1 MDSVTVSL
9 MLLFVAVL
17 FISQALLL
25 PAAGKK
31 AKHRELSRRL
41 KEAQRNIDEESLS
54 LLKEHYRRELSPLDR
69 KLVSITLFSDLKR
82 MLELAGIK
90 MALTRFLFTVFLA
103 GLSLTLLALLF
114 NQEWFI
120 CVAVF
125 FFSWVIAYLYTQ
137 NRITYRLALFEQQL
151 PEALDIIRRALQA
164 GQPLVQSFNEVGEEL
179 PDPIG
184 TEFKNTYNL
193 LNYGY
198 DLRLAILQMTERVP
212 TVSMLAFSSAVMLQ
226 KETGGNL
233 SENLQKVSEVLRA
246 RFKLER
252 KIKTLSAESRLSAW
266 ILTLSPFALFFGL
279 KLVNPDYVEPLYSDP
294 RGITMVSVG
303 IVLLAI
309 GALWIKKIINVEI

>member
-1 MDSVTVSL
+1 MDNVTVSL
-9 MLLFVAVL
+9 ALLFVAVL

-31 AKHRELSRRL
+31 AKHKELSRRL
-41 KEAQRNIDEESLS
+41 KETQRNIDEESLS
-54 LLKEHYRRELSPLDR
+54 LLKEHYNKELSPLDR
-69 KLVSITLFSDLKR
+69 KLIVIPFFADLKR
-82 MLELAGIK
+82 MLELAGLK
-90 MALTRFLFTVFLA
+90 LTLSRFLVIVFLC
-103 GLSLTLLALLF
+103 GTLLALIALMF
-114 NQEWFI
+114 NQVWFI
-120 CVAVF
+120 CVAAFVF
-125 FFSWVIAYLYTQ
+125 VWVVAYLFVQ
-137 NRITYRLALFEQQL
+137 NRVTYRMARFEEQL
-151 PEALDIIRRALQA
+151 PDALDIIRRALQA
-164 GQPLVQSFNEVGEEL
+164 GQPLVQSFNEVGEEM
-179 PDPIG
+179 PEPIG
-184 TEFKNTYNL
+184 VEFKNTYNL

-279 KLVNPDYVEPLYSDP
+279 KFVNPEYIEPLYSDP
-294 RGITMVSVG
+294 RGISMVSVG
-303 IVLLAI
+303 VILLAI
-309 GALWIKKIINVEI
+309 GALWIRKIINIEI

>member
-1 MDSVTVSL
+1 M
-9 MLLFVAVL
+9 FK
-17 FISQALLL
+17 IALLTVL
-25 PAAGKK
+25 
-31 AKHRELSRRL
+31 
-41 KEAQRNIDEESLS
+41 
-54 LLKEHYRRELSPLDR
+54 
-69 KLVSITLFSDLKR
+69 
-82 MLELAGIK
+82 
-90 MALTRFLFTVFLA
+90 RFLNN
-103 GLSLTLLALLF
+103 S
-114 NQEWFI
+114 
-120 CVAVF
+120 
-125 FFSWVIAYLYTQ
+125 S
-137 NRITYRLALFEQQL
+137 

-198 DLRLAILQMTERVP
+198 DLRLAILQMAERVP

>member
-1 MDSVTVSL
+1 MDNVTVSL
-9 MLLFVAVL
+9 ALLFVAVL

-31 AKHRELSRRL
+31 AKHKELSRRL
-41 KEAQRNIDEESLS
+41 KETQRNIDEESLS
-54 LLKEHYRRELSPLDR
+54 LLKEHYNKELSPIDR
-69 KLVSITLFSDLKR
+69 KLIVIPFFADLKR
-82 MLELAGIK
+82 MLELAGLK
-90 MALTRFLFTVFLA
+90 LTLSRFLLIVFLC
-103 GLSLTLLALLF
+103 GTLLALIALVF
-114 NQEWFI
+114 NQVWFI
-120 CVAVF
+120 CVAAFVF
-125 FFSWVIAYLYTQ
+125 VWVIAYLFVQ
-137 NRITYRLALFEQQL
+137 NRVTYRMARFEEQL

-164 GQPLVQSFNEVGEEL
+164 GQPLVQSFNEVGEEM
-179 PDPIG
+179 PEPIG
-184 TEFKNTYNL
+184 VEFKNTYNL

-198 DLRLAILQMTERVP
+198 DLRLAILQMSERVP

-279 KLVNPDYVEPLYSDP
+279 KFVNPEYIEPLYSDP
-294 RGITMVSVG
+294 RGISMVSVG
-303 IVLLAI
+303 VILLAI
-309 GALWIKKIINVEI
+309 GALWIRKIINIEI

>member
-1 MDSVTVSL
+1 MDNVTVSL
-9 MLLFVAVL
+9 ALLFVAVL

-31 AKHRELSRRL
+31 AKHKELSRRL
-41 KEAQRNIDEESLS
+41 KETQRNIDEESLS
-54 LLKEHYRRELSPLDR
+54 LLKEHYNKELSPLDR
-69 KLVSITLFSDLKR
+69 KLMVIPFFADLKR
-82 MLELAGIK
+82 MLELAGLK
-90 MALTRFLFTVFLA
+90 LTLSRFLLIVFLC
-103 GLSLTLLALLF
+103 GTLLALIALVF
-114 NQEWFI
+114 NQVWFI
-120 CVAVF
+120 CVAAFVF
-125 FFSWVIAYLYTQ
+125 VWVIAYLFVQ
-137 NRITYRLALFEQQL
+137 NRVTYRMARFEEQL

-164 GQPLVQSFNEVGEEL
+164 GQPLVQSFNEVGEEM
-179 PDPIG
+179 PEPIG
-184 TEFKNTYNL
+184 VEFKNTYNL

-198 DLRLAILQMTERVP
+198 DLRLAILQMSERVP

-279 KLVNPDYVEPLYSDP
+279 KFVNPEYIEPLYSDP
-294 RGITMVSVG
+294 RGISMVSVG
-303 IVLLAI
+303 VILLAI
-309 GALWIKKIINVEI
+309 GALWIRKIINIEI

>member
-1 MDSVTVSL
+1 MDNVSVSL
-9 MLLFVAVL
+9 ALLFIAVL

-31 AKHRELSRRL
+31 AKHKELSRRL
-41 KEAQRNIDEESLS
+41 KETQRNIDAESLS
-54 LLKEHYRRELSPLDR
+54 LLKEHYNKELSPLDR
-69 KLVSITLFSDLKR
+69 KLIVISFFGGLKK
-82 MLELAGIK
+82 MLELAGMK
-90 MALTRFLFTVFLA
+90 VALSRFLLIVSLCA
-103 GLSLTLLALLF
+103 VLLSLISIMT
-114 NQEWFI
+114 NQVWFI
-120 CVAVF
+120 SVGTFIFV
-125 FFSWVIAYLYTQ
+125 WVIAYLFVQ
-137 NRITYRLALFEQQL
+137 NRVTYRMARFEEQL

-184 TEFKNTYNL
+184 VEFKNTYNL

-266 ILTLSPFALFFGL
+266 ILTLSPFGLFFAL
-279 KLVNPDYVEPLYSDP
+279 RVASPEYIEPLYKDP
-294 RGITMVSVG
+294 RGLSMVSVG

-309 GALWIKKIINVEI
+309 GALWIKKIISIEI

>member
-1 MDSVTVSL
+1 MDNVTVSL
-9 MLLFVAVL
+9 ALLFVAVL

-31 AKHRELSRRL
+31 AKHKELSRRL
-41 KEAQRNIDEESLS
+41 KETQRNIDEESLS
-54 LLKEHYRRELSPLDR
+54 LLKEHYNKELSPLDR
-69 KLVSITLFSDLKR
+69 KLIVIPFFADLKR
-82 MLELAGIK
+82 MLELAGLK
-90 MALTRFLFTVFLA
+90 LTLSRFLLIVFLC
-103 GLSLTLLALLF
+103 GTLLALIALVF
-114 NQEWFI
+114 NQVWFI
-120 CVAVF
+120 CVAAFVF
-125 FFSWVIAYLYTQ
+125 VWVIAYLFVQ
-137 NRITYRLALFEQQL
+137 NRVTYRMARFEEQL

-164 GQPLVQSFNEVGEEL
+164 GQPLVQSFNEVGEEM
-179 PDPIG
+179 PEPIG
-184 TEFKNTYNL
+184 VEFKNTYNL

-198 DLRLAILQMTERVP
+198 DLRLAILQMSERVP

-279 KLVNPDYVEPLYSDP
+279 KFVNPEYIEPLYSDP
-294 RGITMVSVG
+294 RGISMVSVG
-303 IVLLAI
+303 VILLAI
-309 GALWIKKIINVEI
+309 GALWIRKIINIEI

>member
-1 MDSVTVSL
+1 MDNVTVSL
-9 MLLFVAVL
+9 ALLFVAVL

-31 AKHRELSRRL
+31 AKHKELSRRL
-41 KEAQRNIDEESLS
+41 KETQRNIDEESLS
-54 LLKEHYRRELSPLDR
+54 LLKEHYNKELSPLDR
-69 KLVSITLFSDLKR
+69 KLIVIPFFADLKR
-82 MLELAGIK
+82 MLELAGLK
-90 MALTRFLFTVFLA
+90 LTLSRFLLIVFLC
-103 GLSLTLLALLF
+103 GTLLALIALVF
-114 NQEWFI
+114 NQVWFI
-120 CVAVF
+120 CVAAFVF
-125 FFSWVIAYLYTQ
+125 VWVVAYLFVQ
-137 NRITYRLALFEQQL
+137 NRVTYRMARFEEQL

-164 GQPLVQSFNEVGEEL
+164 GQPLVQSFYEVGEEM
-179 PDPIG
+179 PEPIG
-184 TEFKNTYNL
+184 VEFKNTYNL

-279 KLVNPDYVEPLYSDP
+279 KFVNPEYIEPLYSDP
-294 RGITMVSVG
+294 RGISMVSVG
-303 IVLLAI
+303 VILLAI
-309 GALWIKKIINVEI
+309 GALWIRKIINIEI

>member
-1 MDSVTVSL
+1 MNNVTVSL
-9 MLLFVAVL
+9 ALLFIAVL

-31 AKHRELSRRL
+31 VKHRELSRRL
-41 KEAQRNIDEESLS
+41 KETQRNIDDESLS
-54 LLKEHYRRELSPLDR
+54 LLKEHYNKDLSPVDR
-69 KLVSITLFSDLKR
+69 KLIIVPFFADLKK
-82 MLELAGIK
+82 MLELAGMKIS
-90 MALTRFLFTVFLA
+90 LSRFLLIVFLCGA
-103 GLSLTLLALLF
+103 LLSLLSLVT
-114 NQEWFI
+114 NQAWFI
-120 CVAVF
+120 SVTAFISV
-125 FFSWVIAYLYTQ
+125 WVIAYLFVQ
-137 NRITYRLALFEQQL
+137 NRVTSRMARFEEQL

-184 TEFKNTYNL
+184 IEFKNTYNL

-198 DLRLAILQMTERVP
+198 DLRLAILQMAERVP

-233 SENLQKVSEVLRA
+233 SENLQKVSEVLRS

-266 ILTLSPFALFFGL
+266 ILTLSPFGLFFAL
-279 KLVNPDYVEPLYSDP
+279 KLASPEYIDPLYKDP
-294 RGITMVSVG
+294 RGISMVSVG

-309 GALWIKKIINVEI
+309 GSLWIKKIISIEI

>member
-1 MDSVTVSL
+1 MDNVTVSL
-9 MLLFVAVL
+9 ALLFVAVL

-31 AKHRELSRRL
+31 AKHKELSRRL
-41 KEAQRNIDEESLS
+41 KETQRNIDEESLS
-54 LLKEHYRRELSPLDR
+54 LLKEHYNKELSPLDR
-69 KLVSITLFSDLKR
+69 KLIVIPFFADLKR
-82 MLELAGIK
+82 MLELAGLK
-90 MALTRFLFTVFLA
+90 LTLSRFLLIVFLC
-103 GLSLTLLALLF
+103 GTLLALIALVF
-114 NQEWFI
+114 NQVWFI
-120 CVAVF
+120 CVAAFVF
-125 FFSWVIAYLYTQ
+125 VWVIAYLFVQ
-137 NRITYRLALFEQQL
+137 NRVTYRMARFEEQL

-164 GQPLVQSFNEVGEEL
+164 GQPLVQSFNEVGEEM
-179 PDPIG
+179 PEPIG
-184 TEFKNTYNL
+184 VEFKNTYNL

-198 DLRLAILQMTERVP
+198 DLRLAILQMSERVP

-279 KLVNPDYVEPLYSDP
+279 KFVNPEYIEPLYSDP
-294 RGITMVSVG
+294 RGISMVSVG
-303 IVLLAI
+303 VVLLAI
-309 GALWIKKIINVEI
+309 GALWIRKIINIEI

>member
-1 MDSVTVSL
+1 MDNVTVSL
-9 MLLFVAVL
+9 ALLFVAVL

-31 AKHRELSRRL
+31 AKHKELSRRL
-41 KEAQRNIDEESLS
+41 KETQRNIDEESLS
-54 LLKEHYRRELSPLDR
+54 LLKEHYNKELSPLDR
-69 KLVSITLFSDLKR
+69 KLIVIPFFADLKR
-82 MLELAGIK
+82 MLELAGLK
-90 MALTRFLFTVFLA
+90 LTLSRFLLIVFLC
-103 GLSLTLLALLF
+103 GTLLVLLALVF
-114 NQEWFI
+114 NQVWFI
-120 CVAVF
+120 CVAAFVF
-125 FFSWVIAYLYTQ
+125 VWVIAYLFVQ
-137 NRITYRLALFEQQL
+137 NRVTYRMARFEEQL

-164 GQPLVQSFNEVGEEL
+164 GQPLVQSFNEVGEEM
-179 PDPIG
+179 PEPIG
-184 TEFKNTYNL
+184 VEFKNTYNL

-198 DLRLAILQMTERVP
+198 DLRLAILQMSERVP

-279 KLVNPDYVEPLYSDP
+279 KFVNPEYIEPLYSDP
-294 RGITMVSVG
+294 RGISMVSVG
-303 IVLLAI
+303 VILLAI
-309 GALWIKKIINVEI
+309 GALWIRKIINIEI

>member
-9 MLLFVAVL
+9 VLLFVAVL

-31 AKHRELSRRL
+31 AKHKELTRRL
-41 KEAQRNIDEESLS
+41 KETQRNIDEESLS
-54 LLKEHYRRELSPLDR
+54 LLKDHYNKELSPLDR
-69 KLVSITLFSDLKR
+69 KLIVIPFFADLKR
-82 MLELAGIK
+82 MLELAGLK
-90 MALTRFLFTVFLA
+90 LTLSRFLLIVFLCA
-103 GLSLTLLALLF
+103 TLLALFALVS
-114 NQEWFI
+114 NQVWFI
-120 CVAVF
+120 CVAAFVF
-125 FFSWVIAYLYTQ
+125 AWVIAYLFVQ
-137 NRITYRLALFEQQL
+137 NRVTYRMARFEEQL

-164 GQPLVQSFNEVGEEL
+164 GQPLVQSFNEVGEEM
-179 PDPIG
+179 PEPIG
-184 TEFKNTYNL
+184 VEFKNTYNL

-198 DLRLAILQMTERVP
+198 DLRLAIMQMTERAP

-279 KLVNPDYVEPLYSDP
+279 KFVNPEYIEPLYTDP
-294 RGITMVSVG
+294 RGISMVSIGV
-303 IVLLAI
+303 VLLAI
-309 GALWIKKIINVEI
+309 GALWIRKIINIEI

>member
-1 MDSVTVSL
+1 MDNVTVSL
-9 MLLFVAVL
+9 ALLFVAVL

-31 AKHRELSRRL
+31 AKHKELSRRL
-41 KEAQRNIDEESLS
+41 KETQRNIDEESLS
-54 LLKEHYRRELSPLDR
+54 LLKEHYNKELSPLDR
-69 KLVSITLFSDLKR
+69 KLIVIPFFADLKR
-82 MLELAGIK
+82 MLELAGLK
-90 MALTRFLFTVFLA
+90 LTLSRFLLIVFLC
-103 GLSLTLLALLF
+103 GTLLALIALVF
-114 NQEWFI
+114 NQVWFI
-120 CVAVF
+120 CVAAFVF
-125 FFSWVIAYLYTQ
+125 VWVIAYLFVQ
-137 NRITYRLALFEQQL
+137 NRVTYRIARFEEQL

-164 GQPLVQSFNEVGEEL
+164 GQPLVQSFNEVGEEM
-179 PDPIG
+179 PEPIG
-184 TEFKNTYNL
+184 VEFKNTYNL

-279 KLVNPDYVEPLYSDP
+279 KFVNPEYIEPLYSDP
-294 RGITMVSVG
+294 RGISMVSVG
-303 IVLLAI
+303 VILLAI
-309 GALWIKKIINVEI
+309 GALWIRKIINIEI

>member
-1 MDSVTVSL
+1 MDNVTVSL
-9 MLLFVAVL
+9 ALLFFAVL

-41 KEAQRNIDEESLS
+41 KETQRNIDEESLS
-54 LLKEHYRRELSPLDR
+54 LLKEHYNKELSTFDR
-69 KLVSITLFSDLKR
+69 QLIRMMFFADLKR

-90 MALTRFLFTVFLA
+90 MTLARFLFTTFLL
-103 GLSLTLLALLF
+103 GLLLTLSALLL

-120 CVAVF
+120 CVALF
-125 FFSWVIAYLYTQ
+125 FFVWVIAYLFVQ
-137 NRITYRLALFEQQL
+137 NRVTYRLSKFEEQL
-151 PEALDIIRRALQA
+151 PEALDIIRRSLQA
-164 GQPLVQSFNEVGEEL
+164 GQPLVQSFNEVGEEM
-179 PDPIG
+179 PEPIG
-184 TEFKNTYNL
+184 VEFKNTYNL

-198 DLRLAILQMTERVP
+198 DLRLAILQMAERAP

-252 KIKTLSAESRLSAW
+252 KVRTLSAESRLSAW
-266 ILTLSPFALFFGL
+266 ILTLSPFGLFFGL
-279 KLVNPDYVEPLYSDP
+279 KVVNPEYVEPLYNDP
-294 RGITMVSVG
+294 RGINLVSIG
-303 IVLLAI
+303 IVLLGI
-309 GALWIKKIINVEI
+309 GALWIRNIINIEV

>member
-41 KEAQRNIDEESLS
+41 KEAQRNIDQESLS

-125 FFSWVIAYLYTQ
+125 FFSWVIAYLYAQ

-212 TVSMLAFSSAVMLQ
+212 TVSMLAFSSA
-226 KETGGNL
+226 
-233 SENLQKVSEVLRA
+233 S
-246 RFKLER
+246 
-252 KIKTLSAESRLSAW
+252 
-266 ILTLSPFALFFGL
+266 
-279 KLVNPDYVEPLYSDP
+279 
-294 RGITMVSVG
+294 
-303 IVLLAI
+303 
-309 GALWIKKIINVEI
+309 

>member
-9 MLLFVAVL
+9 ALLFIAVL

-31 AKHRELSRRL
+31 VKHKELSRRL
-41 KEAQRNIDEESLS
+41 KETQRNIDDESLS
-54 LLKEHYRRELSPLDR
+54 LLKEHYNKELSPIDR
-69 KLVSITLFSDLKR
+69 KLIIIPFFADLKKMLDLAGFQITLSRFLLIVFLCSLLLSLLSIITNQAWFVSISAFIVVWVVAYFLVQHRVTSR
-82 MLELAGIK
+82 MA
-90 MALTRFLFTVFLA
+90 RF
-103 GLSLTLLALLF
+103 
-114 NQEWFI
+114 E
-120 CVAVF
+120 
-125 FFSWVIAYLYTQ
+125 
-137 NRITYRLALFEQQL
+137 EQL

-164 GQPLVQSFNEVGEEL
+164 GQPLVQTFNEVGEEL

-184 TEFKNTYNL
+184 GEFKNTYNL

-198 DLRLAILQMTERVP
+198 DLRLAILQMAERVP

-266 ILTLSPFALFFGL
+266 ILTLSPFGLFFAL
-279 KLVNPDYVEPLYSDP
+279 RVASPKYIEPLYTDP
-294 RGITMVSVG
+294 RGLSMVSVG

-309 GALWIKKIINVEI
+309 GALWIKKIISIEI

>member
-1 MDSVTVSL
+1 MDNVTVSL
-9 MLLFVAVL
+9 ILLFVAVL

-41 KEAQRNIDEESLS
+41 KETQKNIDEESLS
-54 LLKEHYRRELSPLDR
+54 LLKEHYRKELSPLDR
-69 KLVSITLFSDLKR
+69 RLVSIGALADLKK

-90 MALTRFLFTVFLA
+90 IALTRFLFTTFLA
-103 GLSLTLLALLF
+103 GLSLTLLALLL
-114 NQEWFI
+114 NQQWFV

-125 FFSWVIAYLYTQ
+125 FFSWVVAYLYVQ
-137 NRITYRLALFEQQL
+137 NRVTYRLARFEEQL

-164 GQPLVQSFNEVGEEL
+164 GQPLVQSLNEVGEEM

-184 TEFKNTYNL
+184 SEFKNTYNL

-198 DLRLAILQMTERVP
+198 DLRLAILQMAERVP

-279 KLVNPDYVEPLYSDP
+279 KVVSPDYIEPLYSDP
-294 RGITMVSVG
+294 RGITMVSIG
-303 IVLLAI
+303 IILLAL
-309 GALWIKKIINVEI
+309 GALWIKKIINIEI

>member
-1 MDSVTVSL
+1 MDNVTVSL
-9 MLLFVAVL
+9 ALLFVAVL

-31 AKHRELSRRL
+31 AKHKELSRRL
-41 KEAQRNIDEESLS
+41 KETQRNIDEESLS
-54 LLKEHYRRELSPLDR
+54 LLKEHYNKELSPLDR
-69 KLVSITLFSDLKR
+69 KLIVIPFFADLKR
-82 MLELAGIK
+82 MLELAGLK
-90 MALTRFLFTVFLA
+90 LTLSRFLLIVFLC
-103 GLSLTLLALLF
+103 GTLLALIALVF
-114 NQEWFI
+114 NQVWFI
-120 CVAVF
+120 CVAAFVF
-125 FFSWVIAYLYTQ
+125 VWVIAYLFVQ
-137 NRITYRLALFEQQL
+137 NRVTYRMARFEEQL

-164 GQPLVQSFNEVGEEL
+164 GQPLVQSFNEVGEEM
-179 PDPIG
+179 PEPIG
-184 TEFKNTYNL
+184 FEFKNTYNL

-279 KLVNPDYVEPLYSDP
+279 KFVNPEYIEPLYSDP
-294 RGITMVSVG
+294 RGISMVSVG
-303 IVLLAI
+303 VILLAI
-309 GALWIKKIINVEI
+309 GALWIRKIINIEI

>member
-1 MDSVTVSL
+1 MDNVTVSL
-9 MLLFVAVL
+9 ALLFVAVL

-31 AKHRELSRRL
+31 AKHKELSRRL
-41 KEAQRNIDEESLS
+41 KETQRNIDEESLS
-54 LLKEHYRRELSPLDR
+54 LLKEHYNKELSPLDR
-69 KLVSITLFSDLKR
+69 KLIVIPFFADLKR
-82 MLELAGIK
+82 MLELAGLK
-90 MALTRFLFTVFLA
+90 LTLSRFLLIVFLC
-103 GLSLTLLALLF
+103 GTLLALIALVF
-114 NQEWFI
+114 NQVWFI
-120 CVAVF
+120 CVAAFVF
-125 FFSWVIAYLYTQ
+125 VWVIAYLFVQ
-137 NRITYRLALFEQQL
+137 NRVTYRMARFEEQL

-164 GQPLVQSFNEVGEEL
+164 GQPLVQSFNEVGEEM
-179 PDPIG
+179 PEPIG
-184 TEFKNTYNL
+184 VEFKNTYNL

-252 KIKTLSAESRLSAW
+252 KIKTLSAEGRLSAW

-279 KLVNPDYVEPLYSDP
+279 KFVNPEYIEPLYSDP
-294 RGITMVSVG
+294 RGISMVSVG
-303 IVLLAI
+303 VILLAI
-309 GALWIKKIINVEI
+309 GALWIRKIINIEI

>member
-9 MLLFVAVL
+9 VLLFVAVL

-31 AKHRELSRRL
+31 AKHKELTRRL
-41 KEAQRNIDEESLS
+41 KETQRNIDEESLS
-54 LLKEHYRRELSPLDR
+54 LLKDHYNKELSPLDR
-69 KLVSITLFSDLKR
+69 KLIVIPFFADLKR
-82 MLELAGIK
+82 MLELAGLK
-90 MALTRFLFTVFLA
+90 LTLSRFLLIVFLCA
-103 GLSLTLLALLF
+103 TLLALVALVS
-114 NQEWFI
+114 NQVWFI
-120 CVAVF
+120 CVAAFVF
-125 FFSWVIAYLYTQ
+125 AWVIAYLFVQ
-137 NRITYRLALFEQQL
+137 NRVTYRMARFEEQL

-164 GQPLVQSFNEVGEEL
+164 GQPLVQAFNEVGEEM
-179 PDPIG
+179 PEPIG
-184 TEFKNTYNL
+184 VEFKNTYNL

-198 DLRLAILQMTERVP
+198 DLRLAIMQMTERAP

-233 SENLQKVSEVLRA
+233 SENLQKVSVVLRA

-279 KLVNPDYVEPLYSDP
+279 KFVNPEYIAPLYTDP
-294 RGITMVSVG
+294 RGISMVSVG
-303 IVLLAI
+303 VILLAI
-309 GALWIKKIINVEI
+309 GALWIRKIINIEI